1 MSGGLHER
9 LERKRA
15 EEAQRNGTALP
26 SEFNADG
33 TRKPAWVI
41 RAERGQLPSQ
51 RDLPGQ
57 PGDPNDSRR

>member
-9 LERKRA
+9 LEKKRA

-33 TRKPAWVI
+33 TRKPEWVI

-51 RDLPGQ
+51 RDLPGA
-57 PGDPNDSRR
+57 PAEDPSRR